1 MDSRSQEHF
10 SKLKVVCVPLL
21 GASRLT
27 PSSAPATSTL
37 LSNLVNVLKGIP
49 SEELT
54 ANLISYVFLPLST
67 ILQRNASA
75 EIPDQVLEKVFNA
88 LGLLVNSWWWS
99 CDIKV
104 WEQIFMLSGAV
115 IGGIESKT
123 AGKAKSRDD
132 ETKTAATSCLIALLR
147 PRSAEEAVQRCLP
160 STDAENRLFEL
171 QQHTQS
177 PRFVPIIGQTLDAVL
192 GSVLSH
198 HLPLQLASLEAI
210 YLLVEFYLPDGLIPS
225 VLPGV
230 VSTTTK
236 LCLGVP
242 QGKGWAKGD
251 IVSQSLR
258 AMQSAIVK
266 AIGDEACVESGA
278 IRPVNNLG
286 DIFTAANGSSKPTIL
301 DEDLPY
307 GTRRTESWLRGTS
320 SQVHIALNSLTPLL
334 SHPTT
339 SALQALVGF
348 STVLTKSTSLTLPQT
363 QPLFL
368 SFLLSLSLSDYMSV
382 SLSARKSLA
391 GLLTTPSTVQVS
403 LQRTLMATLSNH
415 LTALPRLLSL
425 QSDARIR
432 HSAGIIDAVCQL
444 ASPSNANSK
453 GNIIA
458 KEIGKLLGPVGAI
471 EKWGWSL
478 LSVLEFVEQPIIVTH
493 TSSAL
498 LALEND
504 PNMPQ
509 SINFPE
515 LVFKNV
521 TSHETRQSLE
531 SMFRSLGKAGGDAC
545 LYSVEWFIGLGRSG
559 MTSTAVAALWCAS
572 RLLEGISDISLYDTQ
587 TTSSPLRPQNK
598 RLEKQSRAIARNIA
612 EIWDQIEAPTSK
624 ADEHV
629 SPDEDTS
636 TLVHLTSGIVPL
648 HDTLKITK
656 SRPSTVPKPRS
667 EQPMLHRALCLQLIA
682 ITAGITQG
690 RFQPLFIHTLYPVL
704 HSLVSPNSFVSSTA
718 LATLQFITDA
728 TSYASPANLLLSNFD
743 YVLDSIS
750 RRLTQR
756 WLDIDATK
764 VLGVMVRL
772 VGANIVE
779 RAGDVV
785 EECFDRLDEFHGYG
799 IIVDGLIEVLTEVI
813 KVIEAETILTQP
825 DKQEETKSPATGP
838 HKTLLRDFFEHL
850 PRRFDHPDE
859 DKTNYGPAPREAW
872 GEPRVSDDMKG
883 PEDEADDDIDL
894 ANQESSDEPPP
905 TPIQNLTKQI
915 MSRSLYF
922 LTHDSPMIR
931 ARILN
936 LLASAVPVL
945 PESSL
950 LPTVHIA
957 WPFVLNRLNDS
968 ETFVITAAAG
978 LVEALVIH
986 VGEFMFRRVWDDVWP
1001 KFRTML
1007 RSLEEGEKANALTRR
1022 TATGLGSESAYT
1034 HSHRLYRSLLRTMTF
1049 GLKGVHE
1056 HEPSFW
1062 DVVAAFRRFLD
1073 SRAHIELQQAA
1084 VDLYVQASKSNP
1096 DAVWLVLT
1104 STEESPS
1111 PVMEFMRKQSWD
1123 IGGNTTKILSGI
1135 S

>member
-1 MDSRSQEHF
+1 M
-10 SKLKVVCVPLL
+10 PLL
-21 GASRLT
+21 GASRLAPSAT
-27 PSSAPATSTL
+27 PAVSAL
-37 LSNLVNVLKGIP
+37 LSNLVNILNDIP

-54 ANLISYVFLPLST
+54 SNLISYVFLPLST

-75 EIPDQVLEKVFNA
+75 DIPDQLLEKVFDA
-88 LGLLVNSWWWS
+88 LSLLVNSWWWS

-104 WEQIFMLSGAV
+104 WEQIFMLSGSV

-123 AGKAKSRDD
+123 SGKAKSRDD
-132 ETKTAATSCLIALLR
+132 ETKTAATSCLLALLR
-147 PRSAEEAVQRCLP
+147 TRSPEEAAQRSLLP
-160 STDAENRLFEL
+160 ADADDRIFEL

-192 GSVLSH
+192 GSVSSH
-198 HLPLQLASLEAI
+198 HLPLQLVSLEAI
-210 YLLVEFYLPDGLIPS
+210 YLLVELYLPDGLIPS

-242 QGKGWAKGD
+242 QGKGWSKGD
-251 IVSQSLR
+251 IVGKSLR

-278 IRPVNNLG
+278 IRPVKNLG
-286 DIFTAANGSSKPTIL
+286 DIFTNVNGGFTPTII

-307 GTRRTESWLRGTS
+307 GTRRTEAWLRGTS

-334 SHPTT
+334 SHPTPT
-339 SALQALVGF
+339 ALHALVEF

-368 SFLLSLSLSDYMSV
+368 SFLLSLSLSDYLSV
-382 SLSARKSLA
+382 SSNARKSLVD
-391 GLLTTPSTVQVS
+391 LLTTPTTAQVS
-403 LQRTLMATLSNH
+403 LQRTLMTTLSNC
-415 LTALPRLLSL
+415 LSALPRLLAL

-432 HSAGIIDAVCQL
+432 HSAGVIDAVCQL
-444 ASPSNANSK
+444 ASRSDLASK

-458 KEIGKLLGPVGAI
+458 KEIGKLLGPTGSI

-498 LALEND
+498 LALESD
-504 PNMPQ
+504 PDAPQ
-509 SINFPE
+509 SANFPE

-521 TSHETRQSLE
+521 SSHETRQSLE

-545 LYSVEWFIGLGRSG
+545 LYSVEWFIGLGRSS
-559 MTSTAVAALWCAS
+559 MASTAVAALWCAS
-572 RLLEGISDISLYDTQ
+572 RLLEGVSEISLYDTQ
-587 TTSSPLRPQNK
+587 TASPPLGRQNR
-598 RLEKQSRAIARNIA
+598 RLEKQSRAIARSIA
-612 EIWDQIEAPTSK
+612 EVWDQIEAPTSK
-624 ADEHV
+624 AEGHLNADDDS
-629 SPDEDTS
+629 SPLIQLKTG
-636 TLVHLTSGIVPL
+636 LVPL

-656 SRPSTVPKPRS
+656 STLSTAPKLRF

-682 ITAGITQG
+682 ITAGVTQD

-785 EECFDRLDEFHGYG
+785 DECFDRLDEFHGYG

-813 KVIEAETILTQP
+813 RVIEVETSLAQPDIQEETILTA
-825 DKQEETKSPATGP
+825 KRP
-838 HKTLLRDFFEHL
+838 HKASLNKLFSDL
-850 PRRFDHPDE
+850 PHRFDQPEE
-859 DKTNYGPAPREAW
+859 DQTDYGPAPREAW
-872 GEPRVSDDMKG
+872 GQPKVSDDTKS
-883 PEDEADDDIDL
+883 PDDKADDDGIEM
-894 ANQESSDEPPP
+894 ANQESSDEPAP

-922 LTHDSPMIR
+922 LTHDSSMIR

-957 WPFVLNRLNDS
+957 WPFVLNRLTDS
-968 ETFVITAAAG
+968 ETFVVTAAAG
-978 LVEALVIH
+978 LVEALIVH
-986 VGEFMFRRVWDDVWP
+986 VGEYMFRRVWDDVWP
-1001 KFRTML
+1001 KFRVML
-1007 RSLEEGEKANALTRR
+1007 RGLEEGEKTNALTRK
-1022 TATGLGSESAYT
+1022 TATGFGSESAYT

-1049 GLKGVHE
+1049 GLKSVHE

-1062 DVVAAFRRFLD
+1062 DVILAFRRFLD
-1073 SRAHIELQQAA
+1073 SHAHLELQQAA

-1104 STEESPS
+1104 STGHSPS
-1111 PVMEFMRKQSWD
+1111 HIMHFMQKDAWD
-1123 IGGNTTKILSGI
+1123 IGGNATKILSGI
-1135 S
+1135 I